1 MGKLVIREN
10 GSFTREYLVGD
21 TFTIGRALHCNL
33 SLNLP
38 EVSPHHAQ
46 IIAESL
52 PDSTA
57 PVYRVRD
64 LYSHSGTYLNERPVS
79 HDILKHEDVLKIG
92 DCELVFLS
100 NSGKSEATSL

>member
-1 MGKLVIREN
+1 MGKLVIRKN
-10 GSFTREYLVGD
+10 GSITSEYPVSE

-38 EVSPHHAQ
+38 DVSPHHAQ
-46 IIAESL
+46 IIAEPHL
-52 PDSTA
+52 GST
-57 PVYRVRD
+57 VYRLRD

-100 NSGKSEATSL
+100 SSNTPETTSL

>member
-10 GSFTREYLVGD
+10 GSITREYPVGD

-38 EVSPHHAQ
+38 DVSPHHAQ
-46 IIAESL
+46 IIAESH
-52 PDSTA
+52 PDST
-57 PVYRVRD
+57 VYRVRD

-79 HDILKHEDVLKIG
+79 HDILTHEDVLKIG
-92 DCELVFLS
+92 DCELVFLA
-100 NSGKSEATSL
+100 NSDKTEATSL